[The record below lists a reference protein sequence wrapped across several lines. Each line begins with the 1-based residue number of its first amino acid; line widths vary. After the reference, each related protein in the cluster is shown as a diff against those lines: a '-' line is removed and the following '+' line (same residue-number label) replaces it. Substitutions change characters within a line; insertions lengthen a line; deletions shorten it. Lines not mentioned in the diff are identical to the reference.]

1 MAEPSA
7 NLRVRISADLAD
19 IRQGLGVL
27 TRQLREVRSEAGRP
41 LPVKNQISDLGISAG
56 QTAQAMRQLPAQ
68 FTDIFTSL
76 QGGMPFFTVLVQQ
89 GGQIKD
95 SFGGVEPALKGV
107 SSALLGMVNPYTV
120 AAAAVGVLVYAWY
133 DAEKQQEAYTK
144 ALVLSRNEAAATTL
158 TLVTLAQ
165 RTSDAMQ
172 VTAGMGEEAAV
183 AVAENGRIAAQ
194 NMQAVANASV
204 AMKEISGQAI
214 EETVSLYAKLSE
226 DPLKSSQK
234 LNDQVNF
241 MTADLYDQIR
251 ALQDQGRTQ
260 DAVTL
265 ITRAAADETVTA
277 LAKVRASQSPV
288 IRGFKD
294 LWAEATKAWNAMQ
307 LNVGLGPAAAQMQ
320 VLLGENQ
327 RELTKLN
334 ELAAGTQRGLPLARN
349 PIAISAMEQSIRDRS
364 EKIKALAA
372 DLIKERKDA
381 EVKATQT
388 ASVEFLAAADA
399 IADAQAS
406 KQQKKREEI
415 AKINGQAEVVRR
427 RAEAA
432 GLTAEVEKI
441 EERRA
446 AAVEAIEKKY
456 KEKTKASTGSAARGA
471 GLQGYKD
478 DLVQEQ
484 ATISA
489 STQTLRAEYAARQIT
504 AEAYYSRMKELTQAS
519 TDADARS
526 LQAQV
531 DFLQRQN
538 VAGKEGITV
547 KRQLGELEARLAKVR
562 TDGAA
567 KLQVLATEEERAVKT
582 RRNAI
587 AAYSDALEASND
599 ALRRHLETRVAQVGM
614 GDREFEIQQRINDAY
629 DDQAEKLRQLTL
641 QRNADQIDDSTF
653 EEEKAILLAK
663 TLDRVQAV
671 RDGYQELQQAE
682 GNWMLGAASAWEN
695 YKQQAG
701 NAAQQMGGVVSN
713 VFGGLEDVW
722 AKFTETGKLSFS
734 DMTRSILADL
744 SKIAFRQAAMGIA
757 NSFGGGS
764 GYTGTLGSL
773 FSGSW
778 GFSTGGYTGD
788 GGKYEPA
795 GVVHKGEVV
804 WSQTDIA
811 RAGGLGVVEAMR
823 RGLRGYVDGGIVGA
837 GSPARAFAGGPSISI
852 DSTINVQNGG
862 DGAGDGGASRSSESA
877 IQRSFNAMAGQW
889 AIQQMKPNG
898 VLWALKNGR

>member
-7 NLRVRISADLAD
+7 NLRVRISADLDD

-27 TRQLREVRSEAGRP
+27 TRQLREIRGEAARP
-41 LPVKNQISDLGISAG
+41 LPTKNPISDLGISAG

-165 RTSDAMQ
+165 NTSDALQ
-172 VTAGMGEEAAV
+172 VTAGVGEEAAV
-183 AVAENGRIAAQ
+183 AIGANGKIAAE
-194 NMQAVANASV
+194 NMQAVANAAV
-204 AMKEISGQAI
+204 AMKEITGQSI
-214 EETVSLYAKLSE
+214 EETVALYAKLAE
-226 DPLKSSQK
+226 DPVKYAAE
-234 LNDQVNF
+234 LNEKIDF
-241 MTADLYDQIR
+241 MTVALYEQVK
-251 ALQDQGRTQ
+251 ALQEQGRNQ
-260 DAVTL
+260 DAATV
-265 ITRAAADETVTA
+265 ITRASAGETEMA
-277 LAKVRASQSPV
+277 LARVRASQNPV
-288 IRGFKD
+288 IQGWKAI
-294 LWAEATKAWNAMQ
+294 WSEATKAWGAMQ
-307 LNVGLGPAAAQMQ
+307 ASTGAGPQAMQMQ
-320 VLLGENQ
+320 QLLLANQ
-327 RELTKLN
+327 RDVATMNKGVADGMS
-334 ELAAGTQRGLPLARN
+334 AAWVYEYQQRIETRAK
-349 PIAISAMEQSIRDRS
+349 Q
-364 EKIKALAA
+364 IKEIAA
-372 DLIKERKDA
+372 DLSKERKDA
-381 EVKATQT
+381 ELKA
-388 ASVEFLAAADA
+388 
-399 IADAQAS
+399 AQAASLDFVAEMDGIIDKQES
-406 KQQKKREEI
+406 KISKKRAEIGRINGEAEI
-415 AKINGQAEVVRR
+415 ARKK
-427 RAEAA
+427 AEAA
-432 GLTAEVEKI
+432 GLTTEVEKI

-456 KEKTKASTGSAARGA
+456 REKTKASTGSAARGA

-526 LQAQV
+526 LQAQI

-671 RDGYQELQQAE
+671 RDGYRELQQAE
-682 GNWMLGAASAWEN
+682 GNWLLGAASAWEN

-701 NAAQQMGGVVSN
+701 NAAQQMGGLVSN

-722 AKFTETGKLSFS
+722 VKFTETGKISFS

-744 SKIAFRQAAMGIA
+744 ARIAFRQAAMGIA

-778 GFSTGGYTGD
+778 GFSAGGYTGD

-837 GSPARAFAGGPSISI
+837 GSPARALAGGPSISI

-862 DGAGDGGASRSSESA
+862 DGAGDGAASRSSESA

>member
-7 NLRVRISADLAD
+7 NLRVRISADLDD

-27 TRQLREVRSEAGRP
+27 TRQLREIRGEAARP
-41 LPVKNQISDLGISAG
+41 LPTKNPISDLGISAG

-76 QGGMPFFTVLVQQ
+76 QGGMPFFTVMVQQ

-95 SFGGVEPALKGV
+95 SFGGVVPALKGV
-107 SSALLGMVNPYTV
+107 SSAVLGMINPASVLAVSLATLGLAAYKGSQEANQFEKAIAKTGDSAGVTSSQLAMMAQQIDGSSESTQASASRALAAAVSVGRISSENLALVAQAADSMQRATGRSIDETIADFVELAKDPVKAIAELNESQHFLTLAVYEQIKALQEQGKEQEAQALATKTYADATIEVAGRIEANLGTLEKAWKYLKVGASEAWDAMMGIGRPVENANRLQQLMLENQRDLNALNRSRDPSSGFILSDAQQKQLEDKVMARYDRIKAINIEMTKETV
-120 AAAAVGVLVYAWY
+120 AA
-133 DAEKQQEAYTK
+133 
-144 ALVLSRNEAAATTL
+144 
-158 TLVTLAQ
+158 
-165 RTSDAMQ
+165 
-172 VTAGMGEEAAV
+172 
-183 AVAENGRIAAQ
+183 
-194 NMQAVANASV
+194 
-204 AMKEISGQAI
+204 
-214 EETVSLYAKLSE
+214 
-226 DPLKSSQK
+226 
-234 LNDQVNF
+234 
-241 MTADLYDQIR
+241 
-251 ALQDQGRTQ
+251 
-260 DAVTL
+260 
-265 ITRAAADETVTA
+265 
-277 LAKVRASQSPV
+277 
-288 IRGFKD
+288 
-294 LWAEATKAWNAMQ
+294 
-307 LNVGLGPAAAQMQ
+307 
-320 VLLGENQ
+320 
-327 RELTKLN
+327 
-334 ELAAGTQRGLPLARN
+334 
-349 PIAISAMEQSIRDRS
+349 
-364 EKIKALAA
+364 
-372 DLIKERKDA
+372 
-381 EVKATQT
+381 
-388 ASVEFLAAADA
+388 
-399 IADAQAS
+399 
-406 KQQKKREEI
+406 
-415 AKINGQAEVVRR
+415 
-427 RAEAA
+427 
-432 GLTAEVEKI
+432 
-441 EERRA
+441 ERRA
-446 AAVEAIEKKY
+446 AKQSAEELGIANSQLISTQETKAQQRAEAIKAMNAKIDKGIADAKYAGEVALAEKLESQRADTIAAIERRY
-456 KEKTKASTGSAARGA
+456 RDKANRSTGTGGAARAA

-484 ATISA
+484 ATITA
-489 STQTLRAEYAARQIT
+489 GTQRLRAQFAARQVT

-526 LQAQV
+526 LQAQI

-538 VAGKEGITV
+538 ASGKEGITV
-547 KRQLGELEARLAKVR
+547 KRQLGELEARLAKTR
-562 TDGAA
+562 IEGAA
-567 KLQVLATEEERAVKT
+567 KLQVLTVEEEKALRT
-582 RRNAI
+582 RRGVIEAYT
-587 AAYSDALEASND
+587 AALDASNE
-599 ALRRHLETRVAQVGM
+599 ALRRHLATRIAQVGM
-614 GDREFEIQQRINDAY
+614 GDREFEVQQRINDAY

-671 RDGYQELQQAE
+671 RDGYRELQQAE
-682 GNWMLGAASAWEN
+682 GNWLLGAASAWEN

-701 NAAQQMGGVVSN
+701 NAAQQMGGLVSN

-722 AKFTETGKLSFS
+722 VKFTETGKLSFS

-778 GFSTGGYTGD
+778 GFSAGGYTGD

-823 RGLRGYVDGGIVGA
+823 RGLRGYVDGGVVGA
-837 GSPARAFAGGPSISI
+837 GSPARALAGGPSVSI

-862 DGAGDGGASRSSESA
+862 DGAGDGAASRSSESA

>member
-7 NLRVRISADLAD
+7 NLRVRISADLDD

-27 TRQLREVRSEAGRP
+27 TRQLREIRGEAARP
-41 LPVKNQISDLGISAG
+41 LPTKNPISDLGISAG

-120 AAAAVGVLVYAWY
+120 AAAAVGLVVYAWY
-133 DAEKQQEAYTK
+133 DAEQQAQAYTK

-158 TLVTLAQ
+158 TLVTMAQ
-165 RTSDAMQ
+165 KTRDALQ
-172 VTAGMGEEAAV
+172 VAAGVGAEAAQ
-183 AVAENGRIAAQ
+183 AVGSNGKIAAQ
-194 NMQAVANASV
+194 NLQDVANAAV
-204 AMKEISGQAI
+204 AMKEISGQALD
-214 EETVSLYAKLSE
+214 ETIALYAKVAE
-226 DPLKSSQK
+226 DPVKGMQK
-234 LNDQVNF
+234 LNEQVNF
-241 MTADLYDQIR
+241 MTLALYEQVK
-251 ALQDQGRTQ
+251 ALQEQGRNQ
-260 DAVTL
+260 DAVTV
-265 ITRAAADETVTA
+265 ITRAAADETVMA
-277 LAKVRASQSPV
+277 LARVRASQNPV

-294 LWAEATKAWNAMQ
+294 LWVEATKAWSAMQ
-307 LNVGLGPAAAQMQ
+307 ASVGLGPAAAQMQ
-320 VLLGENQ
+320 QLLAENQ
-327 RELTKLN
+327 RELEKLN
-334 ELAAGTQRGLPLARN
+334 DLASGTQRGLPLARN
-349 PIAISAMEQSIRDRS
+349 PFALAAMEKSIKERS
-364 EKIKALAA
+364 EKIKALAG

-381 EVKATQT
+381 EVKAAQD
-388 ASVEFLAAADA
+388 ASAEYVQQQDA
-399 IADAQAS
+399 IIEAQAT
-406 KQQKKREEI
+406 KEQKKKREI
-415 AKINGQAEVVRR
+415 AQINGQAELVRR
-427 RAEAA
+427 KAEAA
-432 GLTAEVEKI
+432 GLVEEVRAI

-446 AAVEAIEKKY
+446 AAVAAIDKKY
-456 KEKTKASTGSAARGA
+456 AEKPKSSSGSASRAA
-471 GLQGYKD
+471 GLRGYKD

-504 AEAYYSRMKELTQAS
+504 AEVYYSRMKELTQAS

-526 LQAQV
+526 LQGQI

-562 TDGAA
+562 TEGAA
-567 KLQVLATEEERAVKT
+567 KLQVLASEEERTLKT
-582 RRNAI
+582 RRNVI
-587 AAYSDALEASND
+587 AAYSEALEASNE
-599 ALRRHLETRVAQVGM
+599 ALRRHLETRIAQVGM

-671 RDGYQELQQAE
+671 RDGYRELQQAE
-682 GNWMLGAASAWEN
+682 GNWLLGAASAWEN

-701 NAAQQMGGVVSN
+701 NAAQQMGGLVSN

-722 AKFTETGKLSFS
+722 VKFTETGKISFS

-744 SKIAFRQAAMGIA
+744 ARIAFRQAAMGIA

-778 GFSTGGYTGD
+778 GFSAGGYTGD

-837 GSPARAFAGGPSISI
+837 GSPARALAGGPSVSI

-862 DGAGDGGASRSSESA
+862 DGAGDGAASRSSESA

>member
-165 RTSDAMQ
+165 NTSDALQ
-172 VTAGMGEEAAV
+172 VTAGVGEEAAV
-183 AVAENGRIAAQ
+183 AIGANGKIAAE
-194 NMQAVANASV
+194 NMQAVANAAV
-204 AMKEISGQAI
+204 AMKEITGQSI
-214 EETVSLYAKLSE
+214 EETVALYAKLAE
-226 DPLKSSQK
+226 DPVKYAAE
-234 LNDQVNF
+234 LNEKIDF
-241 MTADLYDQIR
+241 MTVALYEQVK
-251 ALQDQGRTQ
+251 ALQEQGRNQ
-260 DAVTL
+260 DAATV
-265 ITRAAADETVTA
+265 ITRASAGETEMA
-277 LAKVRASQSPV
+277 LARVRASQNPV
-288 IRGFKD
+288 IQGWKAI
-294 LWAEATKAWNAMQ
+294 WSEATKAWGAMQ
-307 LNVGLGPAAAQMQ
+307 ASTGAGPQAMQMQ
-320 VLLGENQ
+320 QLLLANQ
-327 RELTKLN
+327 RDVATMNKGVADGMS
-334 ELAAGTQRGLPLARN
+334 AAWVYEYQQRIETRAK
-349 PIAISAMEQSIRDRS
+349 Q
-364 EKIKALAA
+364 IKEIAA
-372 DLIKERKDA
+372 DLSKERKDA
-381 EVKATQT
+381 ELKA
-388 ASVEFLAAADA
+388 
-399 IADAQAS
+399 AQAASLDFVAEMDGIIDKQES
-406 KQQKKREEI
+406 KISKKRAEIGRINGEAEI
-415 AKINGQAEVVRR
+415 ARKK
-427 RAEAA
+427 AEAA
-432 GLTAEVEKI
+432 GLTTEVEKI

-526 LQAQV
+526 LQAQI

-682 GNWMLGAASAWEN
+682 GNWLLGAASAWEN
-695 YKQQAG
+695 YRQQAG

-722 AKFTETGKLSFS
+722 VKFTETGKISFS

-744 SKIAFRQAAMGIA
+744 AKIAFRQAAMGIA
-757 NSFGGGS
+757 NSFVGGA

-778 GFSTGGYTGD
+778 GFSAGGYTGD

-837 GSPARAFAGGPSISI
+837 GSPARALTGGPSVSI

-862 DGAGDGGASRSSESA
+862 DGAGDGAASRSSESA
-877 IQRSFNAMAGQW
+877 VQRSFNAMAGQW

>member
-165 RTSDAMQ
+165 NTSDALQ
-172 VTAGMGEEAAV
+172 VTAGVGEEAAV
-183 AVAENGRIAAQ
+183 AIGANGKIAAE
-194 NMQAVANASV
+194 NMQAVANAAV
-204 AMKEISGQAI
+204 AMKEITGQSI
-214 EETVSLYAKLSE
+214 EETVALYAKLAE
-226 DPLKSSQK
+226 DPVKYAAE
-234 LNDQVNF
+234 LNEKIDF
-241 MTADLYDQIR
+241 MTVALYEQVK
-251 ALQDQGRTQ
+251 ALQEQGRNQ
-260 DAVTL
+260 DAATV
-265 ITRAAADETVTA
+265 ITRASAGETEMA
-277 LAKVRASQSPV
+277 LARVRASQNPV
-288 IRGFKD
+288 IQGWKAI
-294 LWAEATKAWNAMQ
+294 WSEATKAWGAMQ
-307 LNVGLGPAAAQMQ
+307 ASTGAGPQAMQMQ
-320 VLLGENQ
+320 QLLLANQ
-327 RELTKLN
+327 RDVATMNKGVADGMS
-334 ELAAGTQRGLPLARN
+334 AAWVYEYQQRIETRAK
-349 PIAISAMEQSIRDRS
+349 Q
-364 EKIKALAA
+364 IKEIAA
-372 DLIKERKDA
+372 DLSKERKDA
-381 EVKATQT
+381 ELKA
-388 ASVEFLAAADA
+388 
-399 IADAQAS
+399 AQAASLDFVAEMDGIIDKQES
-406 KQQKKREEI
+406 KISKKRAEIGRINGEAEI
-415 AKINGQAEVVRR
+415 ARKK
-427 RAEAA
+427 AEAA
-432 GLTAEVEKI
+432 GLTTEVEKI

-526 LQAQV
+526 LQAQI

-682 GNWMLGAASAWEN
+682 GNWLLGAASAWEN

-778 GFSTGGYTGD
+778 GFSAGGYTGD

-837 GSPARAFAGGPSISI
+837 GSPARALAGGPSVSI

-862 DGAGDGGASRSSESA
+862 DGAGDGAASRSSESA

>member
-165 RTSDAMQ
+165 NTSDALQ
-172 VTAGMGEEAAV
+172 VTAGVGEEAAV
-183 AVAENGRIAAQ
+183 AIGANGKIAAE
-194 NMQAVANASV
+194 NMQAVANAAV
-204 AMKEISGQAI
+204 AMKEITGQSI
-214 EETVSLYAKLSE
+214 EETVALYAKLAE
-226 DPLKSSQK
+226 DPVKYAAE
-234 LNDQVNF
+234 LNEKIDF
-241 MTADLYDQIR
+241 MTVALYEQVK
-251 ALQDQGRTQ
+251 ALQEQGRNQ
-260 DAVTL
+260 DAATV
-265 ITRAAADETVTA
+265 ITRASAGETEMA
-277 LAKVRASQSPV
+277 LARVRASQNPV
-288 IRGFKD
+288 IQGWKAI
-294 LWAEATKAWNAMQ
+294 WSEATKAWGAMQ
-307 LNVGLGPAAAQMQ
+307 ASTGAGPQAMQMQ
-320 VLLGENQ
+320 QLLLANQ
-327 RELTKLN
+327 RDVATMNKGVADGMS
-334 ELAAGTQRGLPLARN
+334 AAWVYEYQQRIETRAK
-349 PIAISAMEQSIRDRS
+349 Q
-364 EKIKALAA
+364 IKEIAA
-372 DLIKERKDA
+372 DLSKERKDA
-381 EVKATQT
+381 ELKA
-388 ASVEFLAAADA
+388 
-399 IADAQAS
+399 AQAASLDFVAEMDGIIDKQES
-406 KQQKKREEI
+406 KISKKRAEIGRINGEAEI
-415 AKINGQAEVVRR
+415 ARKK
-427 RAEAA
+427 AEAA
-432 GLTAEVEKI
+432 GLTTEVEKI

-526 LQAQV
+526 LQAQI

-671 RDGYQELQQAE
+671 RDGYRELQQAE
-682 GNWMLGAASAWEN
+682 GNWLLGAASAWEN

-701 NAAQQMGGVVSN
+701 NAAQQMGGLVSN

-722 AKFTETGKLSFS
+722 VKFTETGKISFS
-734 DMTRSILADL
+734 DMTRSVLADL
-744 SKIAFRQAAMGIA
+744 ARIAFRQAAMGIA

-778 GFSTGGYTGD
+778 GFSAGGYTGD

-837 GSPARAFAGGPSISI
+837 GSPARALAGGPSVSI

-862 DGAGDGGASRSSESA
+862 DGAGDGAASRSSESA